1 MLVLGMGMSHA
12 RGWCPRKQQHVGE
25 HEEGAALCHSPE
37 QRAGGGGKDVAMG
50 GCGWEALRSPW
61 AAAAVVGSPL
71 LPSIG
76 GSERSP
82 CRMLRLGRG
91 RNWGET
97 PQSPKS
103 RHLRAATA
111 ARGLSPDSL
120 APDRKAV
127 KVSINPAV
135 PFHPGPSAAAA
146 LPFGCLF
153 FCSCYNCRI
162 AIMLLF
168 FLRLHRHGARQRL
181 RPLFSAAVCPG
192 AVRTARPFLCGR
204 CSPLSE
210 QQMAAGRAGCAAPV
224 LNTRWKRASSCLGG
238 QGDSG
243 LRFMTEGNQ
252 SWGVVGS
259 IPAGIL
265 HTTLYNPLS
274 APLSSPPEEKGSLWV
289 LG

>member
-1 MLVLGMGMSHA
+1 
-12 RGWCPRKQQHVGE
+12 
-25 HEEGAALCHSPE
+25 
-37 QRAGGGGKDVAMG
+37 MG
-50 GCGWEALRSPW
+50 GCGWEALRSPR
-61 AAAAVVGSPL
+61 AAAAAVGSPL

-82 CRMLRLGRG
+82 CRMLRPGWGGEELGRNAAKPEKPSPASCG
-91 RNWGET
+91 RCSGVV
-97 PQSPKS
+97 PRLFGSRSKS
-103 RHLRAATA
+103 NE
-111 ARGLSPDSL
+111 SL
-120 APDRKAV
+120 YKPR
-127 KVSINPAV
+127 SI

-162 AIMLLF
+162 AIMLPF

-204 CSPLSE
+204 CSPLPE

-252 SWGVVGS
+252 SWGVAGS

-265 HTTLYNPLS
+265 HITLSTPLS
-274 APLSSPPEEKGSLWV
+274 APLSSPPVEKGEP
-289 LG
+289 LGAGGGTLQ